1 MDCIPDQKKTQDRG
15 PLKSFLLL
23 AGSVLLALP
32 LPCGCCGDTCILGGR
47 SFLWDPKPWHESNWD
62 NHKPM
67 DFRVGDRFQTLCPMF
82 LLRSGSG
89 LHLQRCSE
97 EEIQACL
104 AAPKSWKHVVQILY
118 PGTEIEVMAIKMS
131 DFYKDPLVYVRIA
144 DVGPWIGVLLYEYS
158 GHPSTIHY
166 IRGFFKKIE
175 STESVPMADPP
186 IDPAVP

>member
-1 MDCIPDQKKTQDRG
+1 MPFRRTE
-15 PLKSFLLL
+15 FFWAVLLL
-23 AGSVLLALP
+23 FPLL
-32 LPCGCCGDTCILGGR
+32 CGCCGETCILGGR
-47 SFLWDPKPWHESNWD
+47 SFLWDPKPWHEANWD

-82 LLRSGSG
+82 LLKSGSG

-158 GHPSTIHY
+158 SGHPSTIHY
-166 IRGFFKKIE
+166 IRSFFKKLDTDDTPKE
-175 STESVPMADPP
+175 SDSQESVPLADPP
-186 IDPAVP
+186 ESPRKP